1 MNGLE
6 TVVDSIERLASEGVK
21 AERGDY
27 IGEDG
32 LLVCGKCDTRK
43 QGRYEMPWGI
53 VTPPCI
59 CECEKERRE
68 MAGLESKQNMLKEFY
83 RDDCFGRDKFKKMR
97 ESTFDIDDGANEKI
111 SNVSRNYVD
120 NFGRMKSDGKGLL
133 LFGEVGTGKTF
144 YAACIA
150 NAVIDMCIPAM
161 VTNFA
166 SIRDDLQ
173 ESFEGRK
180 QYIER
185 LINFPLLILDD
196 LSAESKSEY
205 MNEIVFN
212 IIDGRYRTGLPLIVT
227 TNLTADEMKNTADV
241 KNKRIFSRLFEMCIP
256 LEVVGNDRRRERL
269 KEAHAEYKALLGY

>member
-6 TVVDSIERLASEGVK
+6 TVVDSIEKLASDGVK

-59 CECEKERRE
+59 CKCEKERRE
-68 MAGLESKQNMLKEFY
+68 MAELESTQNMLKEFY
-83 RDDCFGRDKFKKMR
+83 RDDCFGRDKFKKLR
-97 ESTFDIDDGANEKI
+97 GWTFEIDDGANEKI
-111 SNVSRNYVD
+111 SKVARNYVD
-120 NFGRMKSDGKGLL
+120 NFGRMRSDGKGLL
-133 LFGEVGTGKTF
+133 LFGAVGTGKTF

-150 NAVIDMCIPAM
+150 NAVIDMCIPVM

-256 LEVVGNDRRRERL
+256 LEVVGNDRRRARL